1 VKWTRGELTPA
12 EEHFRR
18 CLDLARRISDPE
30 SLSQSLMWLS
40 QVAWYKGDFDA
51 MRHYAHE
58 SIDAAPPDLPSPNRA
73 SAFTLL
79 GIASTRQGRTAEAR
93 AELECALS
101 IHRGADFSRGAI
113 WTLQCLA
120 DLSHDEG
127 KHGDSAQQ
135 HRESL
140 DLCLAAENYWGIFE
154 DVAGLLRLAIDLAML
169 EEAAALLVVADSLR
183 TTFTVLPREG
193 KWITDNQRELLERM
207 SIKDT
212 SARQLDP
219 AIPEDLVEMV
229 DIARRIATQMADR
242 SSWSRV

>member
-1 VKWTRGELTPA
+1 VCA
-12 EEHFRR
+12 FH
-18 CLDLARRISDPE
+18 
-30 SLSQSLMWLS
+30 
-40 QVAWYKGDFDA
+40 
-51 MRHYAHE
+51 
-58 SIDAAPPDLPSPNRA
+58 PS
-73 SAFTLL
+73 
-79 GIASTRQGRTAEAR
+79 
-93 AELECALS
+93 
-101 IHRGADFSRGAI
+101 GADFSRGAI

-242 SSWSRV
+242 SDLVPGALPGPTGEAGADPFGLSARERDVLKLLVEGLTDRQIAEALFISHGTARTHVGHVLAKLDARNRAMAVRLAHEYRLV